1 MVSKLRIAMI
11 SPWNV
16 RCGIYSY
23 SRDLINAL
31 AELDNEIYVIRFP
44 RFGGKNEAI
53 MENLS
58 NRFPDDEIDIIHM
71 QHEYGLTQL
80 FDESLYMGLMR
91 LDKPIVTT
99 SHSVGDFK
107 RDSLI
112 FNSSDKVIV
121 HNKFCKRIFGY
132 DPTIIPHGCK
142 SVEPLS
148 REEAKERLG
157 IDPRVK
163 VVGYCGYISE
173 TKGLES
179 LISAMVGIKN
189 AGLMI
194 GGGWFA
200 GPDTGYIAR
209 LKQKSKE
216 LLGDRCKWVGYV
228 DENELNRFYSAMD
241 VFCYCS
247 RYATE
252 SGALL
257 MGLGHHKATIASNI
271 GPFKEKK
278 AEGALTTFTHVK
290 NLRDK
295 IRRLFKNDDERE
307 ALEEGARQYVESNSW
322 KNVAK
327 MHVELYEEAL
337 DSK

>member
-11 SPWNV
+11 TPWKV
-16 RCGIYSY
+16 RCGIYTY

-31 AELDNEIYVIRFP
+31 ARLDNEVYVVRFP
-44 RFGGKNEAI
+44 RFGAKNEAI
-53 MENLS
+53 VDNLS
-58 NRFPDDEIDIIHM
+58 NRFPDEFDVIHM

-80 FDESLYMGLMR
+80 FDEPLYRGLMR
-91 LDKPIVTT
+91 LNKPIVTT
-99 SHSVGDFK
+99 SHSVGDYK
-107 RDSLI
+107 RDSII
-112 FNSSDKVIV
+112 FNSSSKVIV
-121 HNKFCKRIFGY
+121 HNEFCKRIFGY
-132 DPTIIPHGCK
+132 DPTIIPHGCT
-142 SVEPLS
+142 SVEPLL
-148 REEAKERLG
+148 REEAKKHLG

-179 LISAMVGIKN
+179 LILAMAGIKN

-209 LKQKSKE
+209 LKQKSIE

-228 DENELNRFYSAMD
+228 DDRDLNRFYSAMD
-241 VFCYCS
+241 VFCYPS

-278 AEGALTTFTHVK
+278 AEGALTTFTTIK
-290 NLRDK
+290 NLRNK
-295 IRRLFKNDDERE
+295 IRRLFKNDEERE
-307 ALEEGARQYVESNSW
+307 SLEVRAKRYAEKYSW
-322 KNVAK
+322 ENVAK
-327 MHVELYEEAL
+327 MHLELYEAAL
-337 DSK
+337 SSS